1 MNEFADLIKDAKEY
15 GNIKAAL
22 RTKVNNAQ
30 NEANGYK
37 AQQMANNID
46 GYSSQTQK
54 VDLEMSVSEADR
66 IINTYLDKEKEEE
79 EQE

>member
-1 MNEFADLIKDAKEY
+1 
-15 GNIKAAL
+15 
-22 RTKVNNAQ
+22 
-30 NEANGYK
+30 
-37 AQQMANNID
+37 MANNID

-66 IINTYLDKEKEEE
+66 IINTYLDKEKKEEEE